1 MRLICVRQSSFRA
14 AFLFV
19 ERPAATNCPTKN
31 FNYEVFRIGR
41 DSTKSPMING
51 QIRDKEVRLIGADG
65 EQLGIVPIAE
75 AQQKADSAN
84 LDLVLIAPQAKP
96 PVCKIIDY
104 GKYRFETVKK
114 EREHRKN
121 QKIMVIKEIRLSS
134 NIDEHDFMVKV
145 NHAIKFLKEGDKVKT
160 SIRFRGREITHA
172 QLGQQCLERFGEKV
186 SEFGVVEKRPKLE
199 GRSMTMFIAPITKEG
214 SR

>member
-1 MRLICVRQSSFRA
+1 
-14 AFLFV
+14 
-19 ERPAATNCPTKN
+19 
-31 FNYEVFRIGR
+31 
-41 DSTKSPMING
+41 MING